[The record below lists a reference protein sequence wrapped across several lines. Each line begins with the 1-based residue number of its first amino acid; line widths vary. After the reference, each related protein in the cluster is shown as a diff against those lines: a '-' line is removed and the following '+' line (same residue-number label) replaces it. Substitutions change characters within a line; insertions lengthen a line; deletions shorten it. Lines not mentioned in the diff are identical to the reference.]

1 MHIAN
6 IGRMVE
12 DMEIKLRHLLKD
24 VYFGKTKDTVNNLR
38 SSESLAMKRK
48 QQEMQREI
56 ASRLQE
62 RQPKTQI

>member
-1 MHIAN
+1 
-6 IGRMVE
+6 MVE

-38 SSESLAMKRK
+38 SVESLAAKRR

-56 ASRLQE
+56 ASKLQE
-62 RQPKTQI
+62 RQPRTPPV